1 MAAMEHTNSGDA
13 VHFSSPRPH
22 GEQSYN
28 PFANAVWV
36 KNMIASNAIVPPHGE
51 SASVRRTDF
60 AVGLC
65 VICFIVAGLGAFAAS
80 AFIKW

>member
-1 MAAMEHTNSGDA
+1 
-13 VHFSSPRPH
+13 
-22 GEQSYN
+22 
-28 PFANAVWV
+28 
-36 KNMIASNAIVPPHGE
+36 MIASNAIVPPHGE